1 MTPIVLPTTSVN
13 ADTGLLTSWR
23 VDDRARVEAGHAIAD
38 IETSKAVIEVEA
50 PKAGYVLQ
58 AANIGDSVSVSDP
71 FAYVFDSLDE
81 LEQFKADLSTAKPN
95 GPSADPQRA
104 VQATKQAQQRAR
116 DLGVDLTQLG
126 LDRLITAQDVEAA
139 AARQQDY
146 SSLPLPLSVRPG
158 LQRLMLIGG
167 ALGATQVLDILR
179 GSQTQSA
186 VAIVDDDKNRWGTSL
201 SEVPVVGGV
210 NRLAT
215 LFKDGAFDAAV
226 ITIGKSIA
234 ARVKL
239 RQLCATHGIPLAN
252 VIDPSAVLLSD
263 VKIGSGNIICALCH
277 FGNST
282 VIGDNNFISAH
293 SSFDHHNVLGSDFT
307 TGPNCV
313 TSGIVTI
320 GNRVKMGM
328 GVHIEPNVVIG
339 DDAQVA
345 SGSIIVKSVPPQHAV
360 KTKILTTVVVPI
372 RPTSS

>member
-23 VDDRARVEAGHAIAD
+23 VDDRARVEAGTALAD

-50 PKAGYVLQ
+50 PKAGYLLQ
-58 AANIGDSVSVSDP
+58 VANVGESVSISAP
-71 FAYVFDSLDE
+71 FAYVFDSLGE
-81 LEQFKADLSTAKPN
+81 LEQFKTE
-95 GPSADPQRA
+95 SARQNEAAAEASRA
-104 VQATKQAQQRAR
+104 VQATRQAQQRAR
-116 DLGVDLTQLG
+116 ELGVDLTQLN

-139 AARQQDY
+139 AAKAQDF
-146 SSLPLPLSVRPG
+146 SSMPLPLTAAPG
-158 LQRLMLIGG
+158 LQRLLLIGG

-179 GSQTQSA
+179 GSQTQA
-186 VAIVDDDKNRWGTSL
+186 PVAILDDDKARWGTVVQD
-201 SEVPVVGGV
+201 VPIVGGIS
-210 NRLAT
+210 RLQA
-215 LFKDGAFDAAV
+215 LFADGAFDAAV
-226 ITIGKSIA
+226 ITVGKSIT

-239 RQLCATHGIPLAN
+239 RQLCEAHGIPLAN
-252 VIDPSAVLLSD
+252 VIDRSAVLLSD
-263 VKIGSGNIICALCH
+263 VKIGSGNIICAMCH

-313 TSGIVTI
+313 TSGVVTI

-345 SGSIIVKSVPPQHAV
+345 SGSMIVKSVPPQHAV
-360 KTKILTTVVVPI
+360 KTKIVTTVVVPI
-372 RPTSS
+372 RPASS

>member
-1 MTPIVLPTTSVN
+1 VTPIVLPTTSVN

-23 VDDRARVEAGHAIAD
+23 VGDRAHVEAGNAIAD

-50 PKAGYVLQ
+50 PKSGYLLQ
-58 AANIGDSVSVSDP
+58 AAGLGDAVSISAP
-71 FAYVFDSLDE
+71 FAYVFDSIEE
-81 LEQFKADLSTAKPN
+81 LEQFKADAATATQTEPAA
-95 GPSADPQRA
+95 GATRA

-116 DLGVDLTQLG
+116 ELGVDLTQLD

-139 AARQQDY
+139 AARQQDF
-146 SSLPLPLSVRPG
+146 SALPLPLSARAG
-158 LQRLMLIGG
+158 LQRLLLIGG
-167 ALGATQVLDILR
+167 ALGATQVLDILN
-179 GSQTQSA
+179 GSQTQVA
-186 VAIVDDDKNRWGTSL
+186 VAILDDDQARWSTTVSG
-201 SEVPVVGGV
+201 VPIVGGV
-210 NRLAT
+210 ARLT
-215 LFKDGAFDAAV
+215 KLFADGAFDAAV
-226 ITIGKSIA
+226 ITVGRSIT

-239 RQLCATHGIPLAN
+239 RELCAAHNIPLAN
-252 VIDPSAVLLSD
+252 AIDRSAVLLSD
-263 VKIGSGNIICALCH
+263 VKIGSGNIICAMCH

-313 TSGIVTI
+313 TSGVVTI

-360 KTKILTTVVVPI
+360 KTKIVTTVVVPI

>member
-1 MTPIVLPTTSVN
+1 VTPIVLPTTSVN

-23 VDDRARVEAGHAIAD
+23 VDDRAHVDAGAALAD

-50 PKAGYVLQ
+50 PKAGYLLQ
-58 AANIGDSVSVSDP
+58 IVNVGESVSISAP
-71 FAYVFDSLDE
+71 FAYVFDSLTE
-81 LEQFKADLSTAKPN
+81 LEQFKTD
-95 GPSADPQRA
+95 SANARENDAAAEASRA
-104 VQATKQAQQRAR
+104 VQATRQAQQRAR
-116 DLGVDLTQLG
+116 ELGVDLTQLN

-139 AARQQDY
+139 AAGAQDY
-146 SSLPLPLSVRPG
+146 SSMPLPLTASTG
-158 LQRLMLIGG
+158 LQRLLLIGG

-179 GSQTQSA
+179 GSQTQA
-186 VAIVDDDKNRWGTSL
+186 PVAILDDDKARWGTVVQ
-201 SEVPVVGGV
+201 EVPIVGGI
-210 NRLAT
+210 NRLQA
-215 LFKDGAFDAAV
+215 LFADGAFDAAV
-226 ITIGKSIA
+226 ITVGKSIN

-239 RQLCATHGIPLAN
+239 RQLCASHGIPLAN
-252 VIDPSAVLLSD
+252 VIDRSAVLLSD
-263 VKIGSGNIICALCH
+263 VKIGAGNIICAMCH

-313 TSGIVTI
+313 TSGVVTI

-345 SGSIIVKSVPPQHAV
+345 SGSMIVTSVPPQHAV
-360 KTKILTTVVVPI
+360 KTKIVTTVVVPI
-372 RPTSS
+372 RPAAS